1 MIGAPV
7 EWQTAHRRPF
17 DYAMWE
23 RGHDMSNQFINY
35 TCADFAEILASK
47 ESVPGGG
54 GAAALTGA
62 LGAALCSMVGNF
74 TIGKKKYAAVEDDV
88 KAILNK
94 AAILREQLLRLV
106 DADAQAFAPLSK
118 AYAISKEDPH
128 RDTVLEEA
136 TLNACKAPME
146 MVRRCCTGVELLEEM
161 LEKGSV
167 MLVSDIGCGAL
178 LCKAAMESAAMNVF
192 INTGSLKDR
201 DRARSMEAE
210 IDTLLAQYG
219 PRAAAVAEAVNK
231 RIRKEG

>member
-17 DYAMWE
+17 DYAMRE

-62 LGAALCSMVGNF
+62 
-74 TIGKKKYAAVEDDV
+74 
-88 KAILNK
+88 
-94 AAILREQLLRLV
+94 V

-201 DRARSMEAE
+201 DRARSK
-210 IDTLLAQYG
+210 Q
-219 PRAAAVAEAVNK
+219 
-231 RIRKEG
+231 

>member
-17 DYAMWE
+17 DYAMRE

-146 MVRRCCTGVELLEEM
+146 MVRRCCTALNSWRRCLKKEAACWFPI
-161 LEKGSV
+161 S
-167 MLVSDIGCGAL
+167 GAGH
-178 LCKAAMESAAMNVF
+178 CSAKQPWKA
-192 INTGSLKDR
+192 
-201 DRARSMEAE
+201 
-210 IDTLLAQYG
+210 
-219 PRAAAVAEAVNK
+219 PP
-231 RIRKEG
+231 